1 MKASR
6 ALMMALRMLTSTL
19 AGCLGGTA
27 TTELEQQIADLQKNQ
42 DETNQTISDMNQ
54 TIE

>member
-6 ALMMALRMLTSTL
+6 ALMMALLMLTSTL
-19 AGCLGGTA
+19 AGCLGGTD

-42 DETNQTISDMNQ
+42 DETH
-54 TIE
+54 